1 MNWKK
6 YEKEILTYFQET
18 FPDTTISFDKTI
30 VGKYSKVDRQIDIL
44 IEGEVAGY
52 EIKIIVDCKNFSKNI
67 DVKQVE
73 SFCSMV
79 EDVDVHQGVLITQKG
94 FSKAA
99 INRVYYGNN
108 KVELD
113 IINFEDLKEFQ
124 NTAALPYSRHFA
136 VIIPAPFGWVFDLKD
151 KINSFASIH
160 QRGLTLKK
168 AQRKNEWMYMQY
180 WKIENTDFDI
190 DNLIQIQNKNILG
203 VDPNSKFTYNSLVKR
218 TDGLKTK
225 IRIAEVKAYPAL
237 EVTGFIQF
245 EEYILFIVLFTP
257 KELLNK
263 NLRKLQYLLKVA
275 TLCQLTFDNHTVI
288 KQQLDELN
296 DTTDKQKQAEMYFQ
310 VGIWFQEMD
319 DFDNALINFKKS
331 IDSFPTHYSHLK
343 AIIQKTLSFGF
354 IQEAKL
360 YAMQLFTIDPTNPK
374 VSQDL
379 IDIYFEN
386 KRPELLIEIFN
397 ELIDENK
404 NIEVLGNLN
413 FHLGFVYFSM
423 ENKTEGALFMTIARH
438 HFEKVFPK
446 DHYIFKAMK
455 EFEQPKSSA

>member
-6 YEKEILTYFQET
+6 YEKEILKYFQET
-18 FPDTTISFDKTI
+18 FPETTISFDKTI

-44 IEGEVAGY
+44 IEGEVAGF
-52 EIKIIVDCKNFSKNI
+52 EIKIVVDCKYFSKNI

-79 EDVDVHQGVLITQKG
+79 EDVEAHQGVLITQKG

-99 INRVYYGNN
+99 INRAYYGNH

-124 NTAALPYSRHFA
+124 STTALPYSGHFA
-136 VIIPAPFGWVFDLKD
+136 VIIPAPFGWVLDLKD

-160 QRGLTLKK
+160 QRGLTLKE
-168 AQRKNEWMYMQY
+168 AQKKNEWMYMQF
-180 WKIENTDFDI
+180 WKIDKASFGI
-190 DNLIQIQNKNILG
+190 DDLIAIQNKNILEF
-203 VDPNSKFTYNSLVKR
+203 DPDSKFTYNSLVKR
-218 TDGLKTK
+218 TDGIKTK
-225 IRIAEVKAYPAL
+225 IRIAEITRYPAL

-245 EEYILFIVLFTP
+245 EGYILFIVLFTP

-275 TLCQLTFDNHTVI
+275 DSCKLAFDNHAVI
-288 KQQLDELN
+288 KQLLEEIRQTE
-296 DTTDKQKQAEMYFQ
+296 DKEEQSDKYFQ

-319 DFDNALINFKKS
+319 DIDNAFINFKKS
-331 IDSFPTHYSHLK
+331 IDCFPTHYSNLK
-343 AIIQKTLSFGF
+343 RIIQKSLSFGF
-354 IQEAKL
+354 IKEAKQ
-360 YAMQLFTIDPTNPK
+360 YSTQLFEIEPANPTVPQN
-374 VSQDL
+374 L

-386 KRPELLIEIFN
+386 KMPELIIDLFN
-397 ELIDENK
+397 ELIDKNK

-413 FHLGFVYFSM
+413 FHLGLVYF
-423 ENKTEGALFMTIARH
+423 NIDNGTEGASFMTIARQ

-446 DHYIFKAMK
+446 DHYIFKSMK
-455 EFEQPKSSA
+455 EFERSKNSV